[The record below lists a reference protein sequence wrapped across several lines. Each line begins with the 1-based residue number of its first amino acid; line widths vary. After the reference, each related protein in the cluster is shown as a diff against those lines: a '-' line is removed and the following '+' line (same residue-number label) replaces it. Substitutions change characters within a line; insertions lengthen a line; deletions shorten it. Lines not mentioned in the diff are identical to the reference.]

1 MAIRVNSRTAF
12 LAVALGLAAC
22 GNEQSAALD
31 AVEDA
36 QGPDGTR
43 EAAGSDAAE
52 DCLLV
57 IWEQRAGAEDFG
69 GEDERAY
76 DRAHDKADG
85 GAISCATATSASQ
98 FEKTITALRDA
109 AMNDDRAATLAQ
121 AGIPLL
127 FIDKEGRSRELT
139 DVAALEEAFDEV
151 FTPETLE
158 RMRNLALDDMT
169 VVPDKGGFFDL
180 GALWLVVP
188 ETGGRPRLVTV
199 NDQAFAEVAAIAARQ
214 ASENGEGEEA
224 PAR

>member
-43 EAAGSDAAE
+43 EPAGSEAAE

-98 FEKTITALRDA
+98 F
-109 AMNDDRAATLAQ
+109 ATCARTR
-121 AGIPLL
+121 
-127 FIDKEGRSRELT
+127 RSM
-139 DVAALEEAFDEV
+139 VARPFS
-151 FTPETLE
+151 
-158 RMRNLALDDMT
+158 MIQ
-169 VVPDKGGFFDL
+169 
-180 GALWLVVP
+180 LWNGL
-188 ETGGRPRLVTV
+188 
-199 NDQAFAEVAAIAARQ
+199 IAPPVCFR
-214 ASENGEGEEA
+214 
-224 PAR
+224 